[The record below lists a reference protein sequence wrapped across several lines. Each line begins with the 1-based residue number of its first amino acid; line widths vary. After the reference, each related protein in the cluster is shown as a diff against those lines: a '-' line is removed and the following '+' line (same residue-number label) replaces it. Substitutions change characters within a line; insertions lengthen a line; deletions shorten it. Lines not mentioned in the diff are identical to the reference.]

1 VLKCPYVKHDID
13 SQQLLFKN
21 EESKTIEKDNRKMHA
36 VMKTFSYHFVR
47 VMLTEMMVGVLNK
60 IKSGLPS

>member
-1 VLKCPYVKHDID
+1 MLKCPYVNHDMD

-21 EESKTIEKDNRKMHA
+21 EESKTIEKITGKMHA

-47 VMLTEMMVGVLNK
+47 VMLTEMMVG
-60 IKSGLPS
+60 GLPS